1 VARLPL
7 VYNLRNLAA
16 RRVSTVLTALGIALV
31 AWVFVFTL
39 ALAGGFQAALTTTG
53 SPDNAIVIRKGSTA
67 ELMSILDRE
76 AAAAVSSQPEIARAA
91 DGTPLAASELMVV
104 WNLPRKS
111 GTTTNVVVRGVGPK
125 SLALRPKVRLVRG
138 RMFRPGLDEVVV
150 GKMVAERF
158 RNCSVGSRLR
168 LAGREWAVVGVFD
181 SRGSTYDSE
190 IWGDVELFMPVFD
203 RPVYQSLTLRLSDR
217 SYLTPLKRRL
227 ESDPRMNVEVERE
240 DRFYAA
246 QSSTLA
252 DMLRMLGLFVTS
264 IMSLGAVFGALNT
277 MYAAVGA
284 RTKEVGTLLAIG
296 FSRGA
301 ILTSFLIE
309 SVLLAL
315 LGGVI
320 GCLLALPVR
329 TFTTGTMSFATFSE
343 LAFRFQVT
351 PGMLLAGLAF
361 AALMG
366 LVGGFF
372 PARKAA
378 TMPIVDS
385 LREA

>member
-1 VARLPL
+1 MALIPL
-7 VYNLRNLAA
+7 AYNLRNLAA
-16 RRVSTVLTALGIALV
+16 RRVSTALTALGIALV
-31 AWVFVFTL
+31 AWVFIFTL
-39 ALAGGFQAALTTTG
+39 ALAGGFQAALRTTG
-53 SPDNAIVIRKGSTA
+53 SPNNAMVIRKGSTS

-76 AAAAVSSQPEIARAA
+76 SAAAVMSQEEIARAP
-91 DGTPLAASELMVV
+91 DDTPLAAAELMVV

-125 SLALRPKVRLVRG
+125 SLALRPKVRLVEG

-150 GKMVAERF
+150 GRMVSERF
-158 RNCSVGSRLR
+158 RNCSVGDKLK
-168 LAGREWAVVGVFD
+168 LAGRSWTVVGVLDAQGTTF
-181 SRGSTYDSE
+181 DSE

-203 RPVYQSLTLRLSDR
+203 RPVFQSLTLRLR
-217 SYLTPLKRRL
+217 EPSYFPALKKRL
-227 ESDPRMNVEVERE
+227 ESDPRMSVEVDRE
-240 DRFYAA
+240 DAFYAA
-246 QSSTLA
+246 QSGALA
-252 DMLRMLGLFVTS
+252 GMLRALGLFVTS
-264 IMSLGAVFGALNT
+264 IMALGAVFGALNT

-284 RTKEVGTLLAIG
+284 RTKEIGTLLAIG
-296 FSRGA
+296 FSRTSVLA
-301 ILTSFLIE
+301 SFLVE
-309 SVLLAL
+309 SVCLSLF
-315 LGGVI
+315 GGLI

-361 AALMG
+361 SASMG

-378 TMPIVDS
+378 SMPIIES

>member
-1 VARLPL
+1 
-7 VYNLRNLAA
+7 
-16 RRVSTVLTALGIALV
+16 
-31 AWVFVFTL
+31 
-39 ALAGGFQAALTTTG
+39 
-53 SPDNAIVIRKGSTA
+53 
-67 ELMSILDRE
+67 
-76 AAAAVSSQPEIARAA
+76 
-91 DGTPLAASELMVV
+91 
-104 WNLPRKS
+104 
-111 GTTTNVVVRGVGPK
+111 
-125 SLALRPKVRLVRG
+125 
-138 RMFRPGLDEVVV
+138 
-150 GKMVAERF
+150 VAERF
-158 RNCSVGSRLR
+158 ENCSVGSRLK
-168 LAGREWAVVGVFD
+168 LAGREWTVVGIFD
-181 SRGSTYDSE
+181 AKGATYDSE

-203 RPVYQSLTLRLSDR
+203 RPVYQSLTLRLADPSH
-217 SYLTPLKRRL
+217 LTPLKRRL

-240 DRFYAA
+240 DRFYAE
-246 QSSTLA
+246 QSGVLA
-252 DMLRMLGLFVTS
+252 GMLRALGLFVTS

-315 LGGVI
+315 LGGAI
-320 GCLLALPVR
+320 GCLLALPVQS
-329 TFTTGTMSFATFSE
+329 FTTGTMSFATFSE

-351 PGMLLAGLAF
+351 PMMLLAGLLF